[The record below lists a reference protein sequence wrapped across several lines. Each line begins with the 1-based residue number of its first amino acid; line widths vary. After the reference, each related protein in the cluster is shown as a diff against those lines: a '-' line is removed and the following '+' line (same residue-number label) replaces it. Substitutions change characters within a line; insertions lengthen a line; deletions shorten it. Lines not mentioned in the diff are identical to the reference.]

1 MNNQEFDT
9 VVLCLKSGGD
19 FHFSDVEL
27 LCTHLHKQYYGN
39 RKLRILCLYDKIDSE
54 IHLSEVTLLPVF
66 NKTWPGWWTKMN
78 LFDPRME
85 QYRPFLYMDLDTAVV
100 HDLQGILPPP
110 DNYVDKF
117 ITLGGFFR
125 PDTTNGLQS
134 GMMWFPTANKKIE
147 KIWKAWN
154 SDPVSIITSMHNKG
168 GDQGFIREVLKGN
181 TDYWQKFT
189 DKVTSF
195 KISVEGKRIL
205 TQVPSYISIVCFH
218 GNPRIPSAAMLYD
231 WVQTY
236 VNHETIYRIGKPK
249 VTVIIP
255 YKTDRGWLQEAI
267 NSVPPD
273 VQLLV
278 SQGEG
283 NWPQNFNKVLNQVE
297 GTYVKYLHDD
307 DMLTSNCIEDS
318 INTLESQNVDFI
330 HGMAIE
336 MHILSKTNKVYIPRI
351 KNIQL
356 NDLLQ
361 LNHIHSATTM
371 YRKTIFEK
379 LGGFDETLS
388 NSEEYEFNLR
398 CLHAGYKLGYCN
410 SVLAYYRRH
419 GKQQSVL
426 LKNQLQQTSIEIA
439 NRYRNAR

>member
-1 MNNQEFDT
+1 
-9 VVLCLKSGGD
+9 
-19 FHFSDVEL
+19 
-27 LCTHLHKQYYGN
+27 
-39 RKLRILCLYDKIDSE
+39 
-54 IHLSEVTLLPVF
+54 
-66 NKTWPGWWTKMN
+66 
-78 LFDPRME
+78 
-85 QYRPFLYMDLDTAVV
+85 
-100 HDLQGILPPP
+100 
-110 DNYVDKF
+110 
-117 ITLGGFFR
+117 
-125 PDTTNGLQS
+125 
-134 GMMWFPTANKKIE
+134 MWFPTVNEKIE